1 MHCVDSRDGMST
13 SFLVCPSI
21 IQCAEPNLGQ
31 DGRKALALA
40 LARALAESTRMQ
52 PLNDILRARQP
63 SEPKCRATESV
74 SRDPEAR
81 PKTSTSHTTDRILK
95 LHKCQDARR
104 ANHGGLTQFARFSR
118 RGLWSQ
124 CRSLLLRTV
133 LAVSQCE
140 CDFGRRRWRACS
152 PPFTDR
158 IGNGFH
164 STRYMCSGFY
174 GPRLS
179 SRRKPVDDTTRL
191 IRGREGER
199 EERKNKLL
207 PLVSLSR
214 TMTVAGIECPRT

>member
-1 MHCVDSRDGMST
+1 MYQQELQPALSLYNGCAICERPTFWSEPTHLTQTQGADMQCVDSRDGMST

-40 LARALAESTRMQ
+40 LAWALAESTRMQ

-81 PKTSTSHTTDRILK
+81 PK
-95 LHKCQDARR
+95 
-104 ANHGGLTQFARFSR
+104 R

-152 PPFTDR
+152 FPFTDR

-179 SRRKPVDDTTRL
+179 SRRKPVDNTKRL
-191 IRGREGER
+191 RKINSSSSCRCPGR
-199 EERKNKLL
+199 
-207 PLVSLSR
+207 
-214 TMTVAGIECPRT
+214 

>member
-1 MHCVDSRDGMST
+1 MYVTYHHCLYQQELQPALSLYNCCAIYERPTFWSEPTHLTQTQGADMHCVDSRDGMST
-13 SFLVCPSI
+13 SFLVCPSV

-52 PLNDILRARQP
+52 PLNDILRARQQ

-140 CDFGRRRWRACS
+140 CDLGRRRWRACS
-152 PPFTDR
+152 FPSLIGLVTDS
-158 IGNGFH
+158 IAPGTCVPG
-164 STRYMCSGFY
+164 SMVPG
-174 GPRLS
+174 
-179 SRRKPVDDTTRL
+179 
-191 IRGREGER
+191 
-199 EERKNKLL
+199 
-207 PLVSLSR
+207 
-214 TMTVAGIECPRT
+214 

>member
-52 PLNDILRARQP
+52 PLNDILRARQQ

-95 LHKCQDARR
+95 LHKCQDALR
-104 ANHGGLTQFARFSR
+104 ANQDTLLSLPDSR
-118 RGLWSQ
+118 APWAVVSAGPCFCAPCWLSP
-124 CRSLLLRTV
+124 SVSVT
-133 LAVSQCE
+133 LADADGVP
-140 CDFGRRRWRACS
+140 AL
-152 PPFTDR
+152 PFIDR

-164 STRYMCSGFY
+164 STRYMCPRFY

-199 EERKNKLL
+199 EREKIN
-207 PLVSLSR
+207 SSR
-214 TMTVAGIECPRT
+214 SCRCPGR